1 MAWIVQLIMNYRI
14 LLLVCLLCIAAVP
27 LMTASGDYMGGGIQ
41 LGGSG
46 TKVTIVTTEAT
57 TEPAT
62 AALPLATLQT
72 VGALTVTTSPAGATI
87 YIDGA
92 QRGISPATI
101 PRLFPG
107 SHTLLLK
114 LDGYQ
119 DLSAPVTITAGQ
131 TETVTFALSPLTAA
145 GTAIPAGS
153 KKKAPGFEA
162 LLGIAALGAVVLV
175 TKTRR

>member
-27 LMTASGDYMGGGIQ
+27 LMTASGDYMGSGIQ

-46 TKVTIVTTEAT
+46 TVITMVTTGAT
-57 TEPAT
+57 TEPA
-62 AALPLATLQT
+62 AALPLATLPT
-72 VGALTVTTSPAGATI
+72 VGALAITTSPAGATI
-87 YIDGA
+87 FIDGV

-119 DLSAPVTITAGQ
+119 DLSAPVTVTAGQ
-131 TETVTFALSPLTAA
+131 TEPVTVTLSPLAAA
-145 GTAIPAGS
+145 GKATPAGS
-153 KKKAPGFEA
+153 KMAPGFEA
-162 LLGIAALGAVVLV
+162 LPGIAALGAVVLIAR
-175 TKTRR
+175 TRR

>member
-1 MAWIVQLIMNYRI
+1 MNYRI
-14 LLLVCLLCIAAVP
+14 LLLVCLLCITAVP
-27 LMTASGDYMGGGIQ
+27 LMTASGDYMGSGIQ

-46 TKVTIVTTEAT
+46 TKVTVVITEAT

-62 AALPLATLQT
+62 AALPPATQQS
-72 VGALTVTTSPAGATI
+72 GALTVTTSPAGATI
-87 YIDGA
+87 YVDGA

-119 DLSAPVTITAGQ
+119 DLSVPVTITAGQ
-131 TETVTFALSPLTAA
+131 TQSVAFTLSPLAAA
-145 GTAIPAGS
+145 GTASPAGS
-153 KKKAPGFEA
+153 KKTAPGFEA
-162 LLGIAALGAVVLV
+162 FLGIAALGALALV
-175 TKTRR
+175 IKTRR

>member
-1 MAWIVQLIMNYRI
+1 MNYRI
-14 LLLVCLLCIAAVP
+14 LLLVCLLCTATVP
-27 LMTASGDYMGGGIQ
+27 LMTASGDYMGSGIQ

-46 TKVTIVTTEAT
+46 TRVAVVTTEAT
-57 TEPAT
+57 TEPAA

-119 DLSAPVTITAGQ
+119 DLSAPVSVTAGQ
-131 TETVTFALSPLTAA
+131 TQPVSFTLSPLAAA
-145 GTAIPAGS
+145 GTTPAGS

-162 LLGIAALGAVVLV
+162 LLGIAALGAVALV
-175 TKTRR
+175 TKTCR